1 MNIRIVNI
9 NGHYFMHH
17 VLVDEDNVVEKVLEE
32 VELRGS
38 NFGELRT
45 VMVAID
51 DARKQPVI
59 VLNAGNKKMLCG

>member
-9 NGHYFMHH
+9 NGHYFLHH
-17 VLVDEDNVVEKVLEE
+17 VLVGDDGIVEKVLEE
-32 VELRGS
+32 AELRGS

-45 VMVAID
+45 IMVAID
-51 DARKQPVI
+51 EARKQPVI